1 MTLTLIYV
9 VSFGS
14 WQFIVEDHNDQPL
27 ALGKDYPCSN
37 TAIKAARNATG
48 RQHLTPS
55 ETQEI
60 Y

>member
-1 MTLTLIYV
+1 MSLTLIYV

-14 WQFIVEDHNDQPL
+14 WQYIAESNRNDETF
-27 ALGKDYPCSN
+27 LGKDYPCLD
-37 TAIKAARNATG
+37 TALAAARNATG
-48 RQHLTPS
+48 RPYLSIT